1 MEGYMGFS
9 KISGDLT
16 NLQQISK
23 FLREEGGTLGD
34 KGVTVEVKGKTFG
47 GREVVV
53 NWKDDTT
60 QAVSFKMNELV
71 DHVAKKAAADA
82 TNKSA
87 DLEHLKLVVTRLLA
101 INDKSNVQGSNPIQ
115 RLLTTIR
122 QLLGNIGFNKEKIL
136 HDLES
141 DYAPKKQGPTTP
153 ESIPPTTG
161 PKNSTS
167 STQEKPKA
175 IEQTMKERGEQ
186 EQIERQ
192 KKLDQVREEKGKS
205 PSSHSLDDL
214 DDLIKELDT
223 SPSEPNKSD
232 TSATKE
238 KSPSS
243 HSLDDLDDLIKELDT
258 SPQSQTNQILQQP
271 KRNRPRH
278 ILWMT

>member
-1 MEGYMGFS
+1 MGFS

-161 PKNSTS
+161 PKNCHFVHPREAQSDR
-167 STQEKPKA
+167 A
-175 IEQTMKERGEQ
+175 DDERKGANKNRLKGRKNL
-186 EQIERQ
+186 IRY
-192 KKLDQVREEKGKS
+192 VRRKG
-205 PSSHSLDDL
+205 
-214 DDLIKELDT
+214 
-223 SPSEPNKSD
+223 
-232 TSATKE
+232 
-238 KSPSS
+238 
-243 HSLDDLDDLIKELDT
+243 
-258 SPQSQTNQILQQP
+258 
-271 KRNRPRH
+271 NRPRH